1 MKEINLFDNTQW
13 SWGTKFSSSPA
24 IYLGM
29 HNKQLYVQEN
39 TEFYKS
45 LDTSP
50 RYIQHSKYP
59 WKPYPAIGMNILFF
73 INYNALY
80 KIMNIFYNV

>member
-13 SWGTKFSSSPA
+13 SWGTKFLSSPA

-29 HNKQLYVQEN
+29 HNKQLYIQEN

-59 WKPYPAIGMNILFF
+59 WKPYPAIGMNI
-73 INYNALY
+73 
-80 KIMNIFYNV
+80 